1 MCFHL
6 SKNTIKEKTG
16 MYSYWVSSSF
26 FSLAEAAVIPVQ
38 LLFVISEFL
47 VFGLSYLS
55 KSSISQSVVLI
66 GVALQSGA
74 KQRSETW
81 LV

>member
-1 MCFHL
+1 M
-6 SKNTIKEKTG
+6 
-16 MYSYWVSSSF
+16 
-26 FSLAEAAVIPVQ
+26 IPVQ